1 MKKFSSMDEILDFA
15 IEREIEANK
24 FYMELA
30 ERMGRPEMRKVFED
44 FAKEELGHKAKLEAV
59 KQGAFIISSGQKEVP
74 SLGIADY
81 VVDVPPKPDMSYAD
95 SLVVAMKKEKAAY
108 RLYLD
113 LAAVAETEEL
123 TNLFLSLANE
133 EAKHKLRFEIEY
145 DDVVLKED

>member
-1 MKKFSSMDEILDFA
+1 MKKFSSVEEILDFA

-30 ERMGRPEMRKVFED
+30 ERMGRPEMHKVFED

-59 KQGAFIISSGQKEVP
+59 KQGEFVTSSEEEKVP

-81 VVDVPPKPDMSYAD
+81 TVDVEPKPDMSYAD
-95 SLVVAMKKEKAAY
+95 TLVVAMKKEKAAY
-108 RLYLD
+108 QLYLD
-113 LAAVAETEEL
+113 LASVAEDEEL
-123 TNLFLSLANE
+123 TNMFLSLANE

-145 DDVVLKED
+145 DDVILKED